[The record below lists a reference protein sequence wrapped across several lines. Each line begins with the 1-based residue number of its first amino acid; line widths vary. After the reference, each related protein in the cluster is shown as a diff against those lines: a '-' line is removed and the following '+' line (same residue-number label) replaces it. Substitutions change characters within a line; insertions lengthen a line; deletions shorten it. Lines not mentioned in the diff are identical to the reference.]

1 METLTQLQRRYE
13 ALREDATRL
22 AGTTKQLSQRAATY
36 YHLYEDSGRNHI
48 FPLIAAH
55 GALWASGYFAF
66 GMQLGKVLSWQY
78 VFSPRKRQQQLDALA
93 NFAEAFREVNRRVCV
108 EIYTTYH
115 FTKQYGQHPQAGEFV
130 RPELLTA
137 LLRLHDANQTR
148 TKLDDSSK
156 RTIFKTHFLDEQATI
171 VGPRIEKAVAEFG
184 WPLMR
189 FLALMPTVRFAYF
202 PGGRWLQFWKF
213 DRQEER
219 ITRGLAAFD
228 LAAAAGWQHA
238 ERTLDRYQILPEQF
252 FANSL
257 AHFASL
263 RSELL
268 AAA

>member
-1 METLTQLQRRYE
+1 METLTQLQRRYD
-13 ALREDATRL
+13 ALHTDATRL
-22 AGTTKQLSQRAATY
+22 AGTTGQLSQRAATY

-66 GMQLGKVLSWQY
+66 GMKLGELLSWQY
-78 VFSPRKRQQQLDALA
+78 GFSPRRRQQQLDALA

-115 FTKQYGQHPQAGEFV
+115 FTKQYGQHPLASEFV

-137 LLRLHDANQTR
+137 LRRLHDANQAR
-148 TKLDDSSK
+148 TKLDDFSK
-156 RTIFKTHFLDEQATI
+156 RAIFETHFRDEQATI
-171 VGPRIEKAVAEFG
+171 VGPRIENAVAKFG

-189 FLALMPTVRFAYF
+189 FLALMPAVRFAYF
-202 PGGRWLQFWKF
+202 PQGRWLQFWKF

-219 ITRGLAAFD
+219 ISHGLKAFD
-228 LAAAAGWQHA
+228 LAAAVGWQQV
-238 ERTLDRYQILPEQF
+238 EQTLDHYQILPNEF

-257 AHFASL
+257 AHFANL
-263 RSELL
+263 RNDLL
-268 AAA
+268 AAT